1 MASAE
6 ELRELVL
13 DEYGNHFDL
22 WLVDLKKNL
31 TYSWLVGG
39 YEENWIE
46 IYKALNRIFKE
57 TYWCQRKLMLTKEAL
72 TKEDDVWLTITN
84 AQLDSYILRRYF
96 TFLSPV

>member
-1 MASAE
+1 MANAE

-22 WLVDLKKNL
+22 WLVDLKKNHA
-31 TYSWLVGG
+31 YFSLVDG

-46 IYKALNRIFKE
+46 IYKVLNRIFKE

-72 TKEDDVWLTITN
+72 TKDDDVWLTITN
-84 AQLDSYILRRYF
+84 TQLDNYILCKYF

>member
-1 MASAE
+1 MANAE

-13 DEYGNHFDL
+13 DEYGSHFDI
-22 WLVDLKKNL
+22 WLDDFKKNL
-31 TYSWLVGG
+31 TYFSLVDG

-46 IYKALNRIFKE
+46 IYKVLNRIFKE

-84 AQLDSYILRRYF
+84 TQLDNYILRKYF

>member
-1 MASAE
+1 MANAE

-31 TYSWLVGG
+31 TYFSLVDG

-46 IYKALNRIFKE
+46 IYKVLNRIFKE

-72 TKEDDVWLTITN
+72 TKDNDVWLTITN
-84 AQLDSYILRRYF
+84 TQLDNYILCKYF